1 MKQVHQDELNSFRA
15 AFPGLDQP
23 INDEPLIY
31 FDNAATAQS
40 PQVAIDAVTNYYSN
54 NKANVHR
61 GVHTLGTRS
70 TELYDQA
77 RQTVADFIHAPTA
90 TDVIFTKGSTE
101 GLNWV
106 AQSFAQQ
113 LTETDE
119 IIVSVFEHHA
129 NFLPWQRLAQ
139 QTGAKLVVIG
149 LTPSNA
155 FDWAAFEDK
164 LVPQTKIVAL
174 TMMSNVTGTTIDM
187 RRVSAMAHQ
196 VGAVVVADAAQAIV
210 HMTIDVVA
218 LDVDYLVFSGHKLYG
233 PMGIG
238 VLYGKPALLNQI
250 EPALIGGGMVALVTN
265 TTAEWLP
272 LPERLEA
279 GTPNVGGAV
288 GLAAVITWLQ
298 TLDQVGLQQ
307 HVLRLAQALLA
318 GLAHQVAVTTY
329 GVSGSP
335 IISFNLAG
343 VHPHD
348 VATALDQLGIAVRA
362 GHHCAQPLMHALG
375 LTNTGTVR
383 VSLAPYNTLAEV
395 HRFLVALDEIIVYF
409 RR

>member
-1 MKQVHQDELNSFRA
+1 MQPVDYAELNAFRA
-15 AFPGLDQP
+15 AFPGLRQQ

-40 PQVAIDAVTNYYSN
+40 PQVTIETVTNYYLNS
-54 NKANVHR
+54 KANVHR
-61 GVHTLGTRS
+61 GVHTLGARS
-70 TELYDQA
+70 TTLYDHA
-77 RQTVADFIHAPTA
+77 RQTVADYLHAPTA
-90 TDVIFTKGSTE
+90 ADIIFTKGSTE

-106 AQSFAQQ
+106 AQSFATK
-113 LTETDE
+113 LTKTDE

-149 LTPSNA
+149 LTQNNE
-155 FDWAAFEDK
+155 FDWVAFEAK
-164 LVPQTKIVAL
+164 LGPQTKIVAL
-174 TMMSNVTGTTIDM
+174 TMMSNVTGTMIDM
-187 RRVSAMAHQ
+187 RRVSAMAHE

-210 HMTIDVVA
+210 HMAIDVVA

-238 VLYGKPALLNQI
+238 VLYGKTALLNQM
-250 EPALIGGGMVALVTN
+250 EPALVGGGMVALVTN

-298 TLDQVGLQQ
+298 TLDQGVLQQ
-307 HVLRLAQALLA
+307 HVQRLAQALIA
-318 GLAHQVAVTTY
+318 GLAQRPAVTTY
-329 GVSGSP
+329 VASGSP
-335 IISFNLAG
+335 IISFNLVD

-362 GHHCAQPLMHALG
+362 GHHCAQPLMQALG
-375 LTNTGTVR
+375 LPNTGTVR
-383 VSLAPYNTLAEV
+383 LSLAPYNTLAEV
-395 HRFLVALDEIIVYF
+395 QRFLEALDEIIVYF

>member
-1 MKQVHQDELNSFRA
+1 MKQVYQDELNSFRA

-40 PQVAIDAVTNYYSN
+40 PQVAIDAVTNYYLN

-129 NFLPWQRLAQ
+129 NFLPWQRLAR

-155 FDWAAFEDK
+155 FDWAAFEAK

-250 EPALIGGGMVALVTN
+250 EPALVGGGMVALVTN

-307 HVLRLAQALLA
+307 HVQRLAQALLA
-318 GLAHQVAVTTY
+318 GLAHRVAVTTY

-395 HRFLVALDEIIVYF
+395 HRFLAALDEIIVYF

>member
-40 PQVAIDAVTNYYSN
+40 PQVAIDAVTNYYLN

-90 TDVIFTKGSTE
+90 TDIIFTKGSTE

-106 AQSFAQQ
+106 AQSFATK
-113 LTETDE
+113 LTKTDE

-149 LTPSNA
+149 LTQNNE
-155 FDWAAFEDK
+155 FDWVAFGAK
-164 LVPQTKIVAL
+164 LGPQTKIVAL
-174 TMMSNVTGTTIDM
+174 TMMSNVTGTMIDM
-187 RRVSAMAHQ
+187 RRVSAMAHE

-210 HMTIDVVA
+210 HMEIDVVA

-238 VLYGKPALLNQI
+238 VLYGKTALLNQM
-250 EPALIGGGMVALVTN
+250 EPVLVGGGMVELVTN

-288 GLAAVITWLQ
+288 GLAAVIAWLQ
-298 TLDQVGLQQ
+298 TLDQGVLQQ
-307 HVLRLAQALLA
+307 HVQRLAQALIA
-318 GLAHQVAVTTY
+318 GLAQRPAVTTY
-329 GVSGSP
+329 VASGSP
-335 IISFNLAG
+335 IVSFNLVD

-362 GHHCAQPLMHALG
+362 GHHCAQPMMQALG
-375 LTNTGTVR
+375 LPNTGTVR
-383 VSLAPYNTLAEV
+383 LSLAPYNTLAEV
-395 HRFLVALDEIIVYF
+395 QRFLEALDEIIVYF

>member
-318 GLAHQVAVTTY
+318 GLAHRVAVTTY
-329 GVSGSP
+329 SVSGSP

>member
-90 TDVIFTKGSTE
+90 TDIIFTKGSTE

-106 AQSFAQQ
+106 AQIFATK
-113 LTETDE
+113 LTKTDE

-149 LTPSNA
+149 LTQNNE
-155 FDWAAFEDK
+155 FDWVAFGAK
-164 LVPQTKIVAL
+164 LGPQTKIVAL
-174 TMMSNVTGTTIDM
+174 TMMSNVTGTMIDM
-187 RRVSAMAHQ
+187 RRVSAMAHE
-196 VGAVVVADAAQAIV
+196 VGAMVVADAAQAIV
-210 HMTIDVVA
+210 HMEIDVVA

-238 VLYGKPALLNQI
+238 VLYGKTALLNQM
-250 EPALIGGGMVALVTN
+250 EPVLVGGGMVELVTN

-288 GLAAVITWLQ
+288 GLAAVIAWLQ
-298 TLDQVGLQQ
+298 TLDQGVLQQ
-307 HVLRLAQALLA
+307 HVQRLAQALIA
-318 GLAHQVAVTTY
+318 GLAQRPAVTTY
-329 GVSGSP
+329 VASGSP
-335 IISFNLAG
+335 IVSFNLVD

-362 GHHCAQPLMHALG
+362 GHHCAQPIMQALG
-375 LTNTGTVR
+375 LPNTGTVR
-383 VSLAPYNTLAEV
+383 LSLAPYNTLAEV
-395 HRFLVALDEIIVYF
+395 QRFLEALDEIIVYF

>member
-15 AFPGLDQP
+15 AFPGLDQS

-318 GLAHQVAVTTY
+318 GLAHRVAVTTY

-343 VHPHD
+343 MHPHD

-383 VSLAPYNTLAEV
+383 VSIAPYNTLAEV